1 MLNMPVLKFEKSCT
15 YIKNQVE
22 IQTNNKHLLLEIIA
36 NIGLILEKT
45 DENQDTSNYR
55 NVITI
60 ANSLLERSSDNVTSL
75 EQLNLEVSG
84 ITKELTDV
92 LMNQSKNSKSK
103 EYYIATFSNLKRKIS
118 DYTEKFK
125 SVQTKVESDNRKIN
139 DFINVNNFRFNVN
152 PASDDSGSNF
162 DVSNFEFG
170 SFSVDN
176 NTGEIVDNTETSENV
191 EKPEESNES
200 PVVENVADNEEV
212 NEVAVEETPVED
224 VVEEEAFVE
233 EAPVEDVIEE
243 ESSVEEAPVEENA
256 VSEEFMAKSKEE
268 KIDELTNQFKD
279 ILKEISDNNLSND
292 PTEYFNN
299 FFKKLS
305 EGNAV
310 SPALDIIQESQ
321 EPQEPQPIT
330 SDNDIVNSLV
340 EFVDYSN
347 AEENSEEEEKL
358 SEAEY
363 EQEMAELNNYINMIQ
378 NLSENIE
385 SPSERIEEISYAVE
399 NISEFFKSVNDKEI
413 EELPLFQDMFKSI
426 NPEPESV
433 DINLFDAYSDEEPEE
448 YDENAINDYNTFVDG
463 EIDRLLDEMDK
474 AASAVEEQCVP
485 EENVEEAIVEE
496 STVETEEPISVPEE
510 NNIEIVDDR
519 SMTMSNAFDEFAEM
533 LLDDNDVFNNNSM
546 EIPYVG
552 DTDEEEKV
560 EENNVSST
568 PSFLDI
574 PDKNYISIDL
584 NDDMD
589 LVSIDSSLIPEA
601 NDLLVP
607 AEQANEQTTEVPQVD
622 DEEIKKQNEDI
633 INVMDSILSI
643 EGAEPK
649 KESTD
654 DVVDNVNTEEIDE
667 ELLNELMEAT
677 DFSDEESIFDSEESG
692 TVETTENVNNEES
705 YGFNESPNPLNI
717 EEKIEKIK
725 SAEADNET
733 LIFSKTDGHIYL
745 PYKIVELITY
755 LENYPD
761 IYKSLRDVVESE
773 FILPI
778 DYFSKNLEKSRYN
791 EAYNLYRNRA
801 GYKSF
806 DAFKI
811 ANRIKKISNLN
822 PAIIASCRSVNDL
835 EQYIYFLRKNELDK
849 FKTFNIIYLGYND

>member
-60 ANSLLERSSDNVTSL
+60 ANSLLERSSDNVTAL

-152 PASDDSGSNF
+152 PAEDGSGSSF

-176 NTGEIVDNTETSENV
+176 NTGEIVDNTEISENV
-191 EKPEESNES
+191 EAPEESNES

-224 VVEEEAFVE
+224 VV
-233 EAPVEDVIEE
+233 EE

-279 ILKEISDNNLSND
+279 ILKEISDNNLSNN

-310 SPALDIIQESQ
+310 SPALDIIQDSQ
-321 EPQEPQPIT
+321 ESQEPQPIT

-347 AEENSEEEEKL
+347 AEVNSEEEEKL
-358 SEAEY
+358 SESEY

-413 EELPLFQDMFKSI
+413 EELPLIQDMFKEI

-433 DINLFDAYSDEEPEE
+433 DIKLFDAYSDEEPEE
-448 YDENAINDYNTFVDG
+448 YDENAINDYNAFVDG

-474 AASAVEEQCVP
+474 TASVVEEECVP
-485 EENVEEAIVEE
+485 EGNVEEAIVEE
-496 STVETEEPISVPEE
+496 STVETEEPVSVPEE

-546 EIPYVG
+546 EIPYLG

-568 PSFLDI
+568 PSFLDL

-601 NDLLVP
+601 NDILAP
-607 AEQANEQTTEVPQVD
+607 AEQTVEEVNEEPQIS
-622 DEEIKKQNEDI
+622 EEELQKQNEDI
-633 INVMDSILSI
+633 ISVMDSILSI

-649 KESTD
+649 EESTD

-667 ELLNELMEAT
+667 ELLNELMEVT

-705 YGFNESPNPLNI
+705 YNFNESPNLLNI

-806 DAFKI
+806 EAFKI
-811 ANRIKKISNLN
+811 ANKIKKISNLN

>member
-60 ANSLLERSSDNVTSL
+60 ANSLLERSSDNVTAL

-152 PASDDSGSNF
+152 PAEDGSGSSF

-176 NTGEIVDNTETSENV
+176 NTGEIVDNTEISENV
-191 EKPEESNES
+191 EENVEVAEESNES

-212 NEVAVEETPVED
+212 NEVAVEET
-224 VVEEEAFVE
+224 
-233 EAPVEDVIEE
+233 
-243 ESSVEEAPVEENA
+243 PVEENA

-279 ILKEISDNNLSND
+279 ILKEISDNNLSNN

-310 SPALDIIQESQ
+310 SPALDIIQDSQ
-321 EPQEPQPIT
+321 ESQEPQPIT

-347 AEENSEEEEKL
+347 AEVNSEEEEKL
-358 SEAEY
+358 SESEY

-413 EELPLFQDMFKSI
+413 EELPLIQDMFKEI

-433 DINLFDAYSDEEPEE
+433 DIKLFDAYSDEEPEE
-448 YDENAINDYNTFVDG
+448 YDENAINDYNAFVDG

-474 AASAVEEQCVP
+474 AASVVEEECVP
-485 EENVEEAIVEE
+485 EGNVEEAIVEE
-496 STVETEEPISVPEE
+496 STVETEEPVSVPEE

-546 EIPYVG
+546 EIPYLG

-568 PSFLDI
+568 PSFLDL

-601 NDLLVP
+601 NDILAP
-607 AEQANEQTTEVPQVD
+607 AEQTVEEVNEEPQIS
-622 DEEIKKQNEDI
+622 EEELQKQNEDI
-633 INVMDSILSI
+633 ISVMDSILSI

-649 KESTD
+649 EESTD

-667 ELLNELMEAT
+667 ELLNELMEVT

-705 YGFNESPNPLNI
+705 YNFNESPNLLNI

-806 DAFKI
+806 EAFKI
-811 ANRIKKISNLN
+811 ANKIKKISNLN

>member
-60 ANSLLERSSDNVTSL
+60 ANSLLERSSDNVTAL

-152 PASDDSGSNF
+152 PAEDGSGSSF

-176 NTGEIVDNTETSENV
+176 NTGEIVDNTEISENV
-191 EKPEESNES
+191 EAPEESNES

-224 VVEEEAFVE
+224 VV
-233 EAPVEDVIEE
+233 EE

-279 ILKEISDNNLSND
+279 ILKEISDNNLSNN

-310 SPALDIIQESQ
+310 SPALDIIQDSQ
-321 EPQEPQPIT
+321 ESQEPQPIT

-347 AEENSEEEEKL
+347 AEVNSEEEEKL
-358 SEAEY
+358 SESEY

-413 EELPLFQDMFKSI
+413 EELPLIQDMFKEI

-433 DINLFDAYSDEEPEE
+433 DIKLFDAYSDEEPEE
-448 YDENAINDYNTFVDG
+448 YDENAINDYNAFVDG

-474 AASAVEEQCVP
+474 AASVVEKECVP
-485 EENVEEAIVEE
+485 EGNVEEAIVEE
-496 STVETEEPISVPEE
+496 STVETEEPVSVPEE

-546 EIPYVG
+546 EIPYLG

-568 PSFLDI
+568 PSFLDL

-601 NDLLVP
+601 NDILAP
-607 AEQANEQTTEVPQVD
+607 AEQTVEEVNEEPQIS
-622 DEEIKKQNEDI
+622 EEELQKQNEDI
-633 INVMDSILSI
+633 ISVMDSILSI

-649 KESTD
+649 EESTD

-667 ELLNELMEAT
+667 ELLNELMEVT

-705 YGFNESPNPLNI
+705 YNFNESPNLLNI

-806 DAFKI
+806 EAFKI
-811 ANRIKKISNLN
+811 ANKIKKISNLN

>member
-60 ANSLLERSSDNVTSL
+60 ANSLLERSSDNVTAL

-152 PASDDSGSNF
+152 PAEDGSGSSF

-176 NTGEIVDNTETSENV
+176 NTGEIVDNTEISENV
-191 EKPEESNES
+191 EAPEESNES

-224 VVEEEAFVE
+224 VV
-233 EAPVEDVIEE
+233 EE

-279 ILKEISDNNLSND
+279 ILKEISDNNLSNN

-310 SPALDIIQESQ
+310 SPALDIIQDSQ
-321 EPQEPQPIT
+321 ESQEPQPIT

-347 AEENSEEEEKL
+347 AEVNSEEEEKL
-358 SEAEY
+358 SESEY

-413 EELPLFQDMFKSI
+413 EELPLIQDMFKEI

-433 DINLFDAYSDEEPEE
+433 DIKLFDAYSDEEPEE
-448 YDENAINDYNTFVDG
+448 YDENAINDYNAFVDG

-474 AASAVEEQCVP
+474 TASVVEEECVP
-485 EENVEEAIVEE
+485 EGNVEEAIVEE
-496 STVETEEPISVPEE
+496 STVETEEPVSVPEE

-546 EIPYVG
+546 EIPYLG

-568 PSFLDI
+568 PSFLDL

-601 NDLLVP
+601 NDILAP
-607 AEQANEQTTEVPQVD
+607 AEQTVEEVNEEPQIS
-622 DEEIKKQNEDI
+622 EEELQKQNEDI
-633 INVMDSILSI
+633 ISVMDSILSI

-649 KESTD
+649 EESTD

-667 ELLNELMEAT
+667 ELLNELMEVT

-705 YGFNESPNPLNI
+705 YNFNESPNLLNI

-806 DAFKI
+806 EAFKI

>member
-60 ANSLLERSSDNVTSL
+60 ANSLLERSSDNVTAL

-152 PASDDSGSNF
+152 PAEDGSGSSF

-170 SFSVDN
+170 SYSVDN
-176 NTGEIVDNTETSENV
+176 NTGEIVDNTEISENV
-191 EKPEESNES
+191 EAPEESNES

-224 VVEEEAFVE
+224 VV
-233 EAPVEDVIEE
+233 EE

-279 ILKEISDNNLSND
+279 ILKEISDNNLSNN

-310 SPALDIIQESQ
+310 SPALDIIQDSQ
-321 EPQEPQPIT
+321 ESQEPQPIT

-347 AEENSEEEEKL
+347 AEVNSEEEEKL
-358 SEAEY
+358 SESEY

-413 EELPLFQDMFKSI
+413 EELPLIQDMFKEI

-433 DINLFDAYSDEEPEE
+433 DIKLFDAYSDEEPEE
-448 YDENAINDYNTFVDG
+448 YDENAINDYNAFVDG

-474 AASAVEEQCVP
+474 AASVVEEECVP
-485 EENVEEAIVEE
+485 EGNVEEAIVEE
-496 STVETEEPISVPEE
+496 STVETEEPVSVPEE

-546 EIPYVG
+546 EIPYLG

-568 PSFLDI
+568 PSFLDL

-601 NDLLVP
+601 NDILAP
-607 AEQANEQTTEVPQVD
+607 AEQTVEEVNEEPQIS
-622 DEEIKKQNEDI
+622 EEELQKQNEDI
-633 INVMDSILSI
+633 ISVMDSILSI

-649 KESTD
+649 EESTD

-667 ELLNELMEAT
+667 ELLNELMEVT

-705 YGFNESPNPLNI
+705 YNFNESPNLLNI

-806 DAFKI
+806 EAFKI
-811 ANRIKKISNLN
+811 ANKIKKISNLN